1 MPVAGFDKLLRAARK
16 LPLDARS
23 LLIETL
29 LNETKPTRRDAT
41 KHKTS
46 GAALEALSGMNQGEL
61 QTLADAILAPGRQRR
76 LRQLLRKNKAG
87 RLSRLEN
94 NELDEL
100 LEESDRI
107 ALLKAKAQYTLQL
120 SQNKAGTNV

>member
-29 LNETKPTRRDAT
+29 LHENEPMRRNAT
-41 KHKTS
+41 KRKTR
-46 GAALEALSGMNQGEL
+46 GVTLETLSGMNKGEL

-76 LRQLLRKNKAG
+76 LRQSLRKNKAG
-87 RLSRLEN
+87 RLSRPEN
-94 NELDEL
+94 KELDEI

-107 ALLKAKAQYTLQL
+107 ALLKAKAQYTLL
-120 SQNKAGTNV
+120 LAENKAGTNV